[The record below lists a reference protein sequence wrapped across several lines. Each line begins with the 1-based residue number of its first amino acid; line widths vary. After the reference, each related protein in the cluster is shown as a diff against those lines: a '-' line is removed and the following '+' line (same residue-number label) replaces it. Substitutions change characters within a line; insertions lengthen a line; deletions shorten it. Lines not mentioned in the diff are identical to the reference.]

1 MYKSKYLGRF
11 ISCFVLLCFVGILG
25 ISTAYAS
32 ELSNLEIN
40 REEIQSVRSSAAD
53 VNDNSNYFIN
63 NPSFNNLYT
72 LSGYLV
78 QSTIAESS
86 KYASF
91 NTYGIVGHPDSQPS
105 VIIPTTPV
113 TFGSGRADPS
123 WLNRTIYLNNI
134 YMTPFQIYLA
144 QGNISNPSTISTN
157 ASAAEQKNKFWLAW
171 RRNADGNTEGDL
183 PGGAWYNSNL
193 SILYNFNNYTGATG
207 TAAQNEAA
215 GYTKGIQIKR
225 ADAHDAIPG
234 YFHTYNVNYAADNQT
249 DGDYYL
255 NIRMPIYSLT
265 PYIKMSN
272 LDSARIGYT
281 LKDVSMSYYSQASD
295 YLKSGS
301 ARTSATTQLY
311 VAEDNNSVI
320 LYTGVATQLSA
331 LNVDWARHVYT
342 LTFDYCNG
350 TGRVKRWDI
359 LAGVTIPSSTR
370 VAPGEG
376 YEPNLKKIGY
386 SFDGWY
392 TAAATEEEPNRG
404 KKVFDKYGRPE
415 LTVDSSSFWLNAA
428 GGKCTFALSK
438 SPKLNAI
445 SGIDTGSNVE
455 ATNSRVYTYD
465 DNGNRT
471 GIFPTYAHWNPITY
485 HVKYVYNN
493 NVDGNDHNPNNPT
506 EWVYDQEQQIK
517 DPTRIG
523 YTFTGWKV
531 KNGDMPLPYISSGNR
546 SVKNLTTIQ
555 NRTVTLVAQ
564 RTPNVYKINF
574 HSNYPNGA
582 ADQVV
587 SWNVTYDS
595 AEYKNDTAPGFT
607 CTHYHMIGY
616 TFNGSNDLQYYWNKG
631 PNDQNYY
638 DNIMSRSNDWWHG
651 SKYKNPYDIDVY
663 AKWDKNPYVIV
674 YDSNGGSAVASE
686 LSYSG
691 DNHIL
696 AAGPTR
702 AGYTFVGWSKC
713 SDVNYFG
720 NPIDQNT
727 RTGYY
732 KNLAETDPLKMAQG
746 NNSRN
751 YFRTADANSP
761 GDTIFNIEKWAG
773 EVRFV
778 AIWAHVHNE
787 ANMDNLRNGGDNG
800 RTYPCTIDGVNS
812 FYVNTTSQNKF
823 YVGVG
828 NTWMKLS
835 PWYNINRARLLKD
848 NNWSANNS
856 ETYNQS
862 DFTESSL
869 SNVFTAADSSS
880 NNSHG
885 ARDVHKS
892 LMTLNKRF
900 SFTLTDDNSYNL
912 HSSID
917 STCHWTDN
925 AHADCNVSSTANS
938 NNTRVIGDKTKPVH
952 DNNDW
957 NTTVDLKNRDIT
969 NYSSMK
975 LNYVASDQ
983 CNSFYGSGLD
993 KNNTW
998 MKIANK
1004 DTKIGFYIQSVFI

>member
-25 ISTAYAS
+25 ISTTYAS
-32 ELSNLEIN
+32 DLSTLEIN
-40 REEIQSVRSSAAD
+40 REEIQSVRSSGKNI
-53 VNDNSNYFIN
+53 NDNNDTFVNNRPTSNHFLATFTSGFETDTTKQYVPFSKAI
-63 NPSFNNLYT
+63 T
-72 LSGYLV
+72 LRDNDGKLKLPTASSG
-78 QSTIAESS
+78 
-86 KYASF
+86 
-91 NTYGIVGHPDSQPS
+91 
-105 VIIPTTPV
+105 
-113 TFGSGRADPS
+113 GRADPS
-123 WLNRTIYLNNI
+123 WLNRTVLINNFHNAK
-134 YMTPFQIYLA
+134 MELYLA
-144 QGNISNPSTISTN
+144 QGNISNGSTVSQSEN
-157 ASAAEQKNKFWLAW
+157 AEKANKFFLTWE
-171 RRNADGNTEGDL
+171 RSGTGTPNGTL
-183 PGGAWYNSNL
+183 PGGSWYNSNL
-193 SILYNFNNYTGATG
+193 STLFTFNNYTGATG
-207 TAAQNEAA
+207 TAAQNEAN
-215 GYTKGIQIKR
+215 GYTKGVQCFDLNTAPAYVQGKDIFTNAAAVDHPIAYDKLN
-225 ADAHDAIPG
+225 G
-234 YFHTYNVNYAADNQT
+234 YRFN
-249 DGDYYL
+249 L
-255 NIRMPIYSLT
+255 RMPIWSLT
-265 PYIKMSN
+265 PYLRMTEMNYSYPGHS
-272 LDSARIGYT
+272 LTGVT
-281 LKDVSMSYYSQASD
+281 LSSYNQVSYYV
-295 YLKSGS
+295 KSGAS
-301 ARTSATTQLY
+301 SGTSATRTMY
-311 VAEDNNSVI
+311 IDPEGFNSLIVYAG
-320 LYTGVATQLSA
+320 LKSDLASLDATYA
-331 LNVDWARHVYT
+331 KHVYT
-342 LTFDYCNG
+342 FLFDYNINKNASNKI
-350 TGRVKRWDI
+350 KRWDI
-359 LAGVTIPSSTR
+359 VTESIVTKNTRIAPSTD
-370 VAPGEG
+370 PDLNKKG
-376 YEPNLKKIGY
+376 YLL
-386 SFDGWY
+386 DGWY
-392 TAAATEEEPNRG
+392 TDKEDG
-404 KKVFDKYGRPE
+404 SKIFDKYGRPE
-415 LTVDSSSFWLNAA
+415 LTAASSSYWGSVDIDHCQLMKTLDTEETKNLQLNRV
-428 GGKCTFALSK
+428 
-438 SPKLNAI
+438 
-445 SGIDTGSNVE
+445 SGISTESNIS
-455 ATNSRVYTYD
+455 NGNYVYTYKND
-465 DNGNRT
+465 SLSERT
-471 GIFPTYAHWNPITY
+471 GEFTMYAHWKPITY

-493 NVDGNDHNPNNPT
+493 NVDGDDHNPNNPT

-523 YTFTGWKV
+523 YTFAGWQV
-531 KNGDMPLPYISSGNR
+531 KNGEKVLISKGNKI
-546 SVKNLTTIQ
+546 VKNLTSIQ
-555 NRTVTLVAQ
+555 SRTVTLVALW
-564 RTPNVYKINF
+564 TPNVYKINF

-595 AEYKNDTAPGFT
+595 AEHKSDTAPGFT

-616 TFNGSNDLQYYWNKG
+616 TFNGSNDFQYYWYKG
-631 PNDQNYY
+631 PNSQNYY
-638 DNIMSRSNDWWHG
+638 DNIMSRSNSWWNG
-651 SKYKNPYDIDVY
+651 NKYKNPYDIDVY

-746 NNSRN
+746 NNSKN

-778 AIWAHVHNE
+778 AIWAHIHNE

-975 LNYVASDQ
+975 LRRCEFFSVNSD
-983 CNSFYGSGLD
+983 LL
-993 KNNTW
+993 
-998 MKIANK
+998 
-1004 DTKIGFYIQSVFI
+1004 